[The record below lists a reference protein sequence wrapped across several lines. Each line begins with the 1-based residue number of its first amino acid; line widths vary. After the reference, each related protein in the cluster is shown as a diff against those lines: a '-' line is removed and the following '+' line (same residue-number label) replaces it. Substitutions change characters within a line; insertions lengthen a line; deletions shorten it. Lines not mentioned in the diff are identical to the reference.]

1 MPIEYLAN
9 LLNRLQLCSKFKLFE
24 NMEMWACRCRFVNTV
39 HVAVM
44 HYTYYESS
52 FVVKSEGTAV
62 NIHSEQFHILLFL
75 LFLVVN
81 EIE

>member
-39 HVAVM
+39 H
-44 HYTYYESS
+44 YTYYESS

-62 NIHSEQFHILLFL
+62 NIHSEQFHIFLFL